1 MALDDGEYD
10 VDEMCNVML
19 MIAAMVAMM
28 KSASGEVKFPRMLQ
42 VGLTILRDLF
52 DHGMGLDRGAGLD
65 PTLFFTDGTWF
76 ILN

>member
-1 MALDDGEYD
+1 MKIMATK
-10 VDEMCNVML
+10 MCNGLL

-52 DHGMGLDRGAGLD
+52 DRGMGLDRGRDLIPPYFLTMGLG
-65 PTLFFTDGTWF
+65 FS
-76 ILN
+76 